1 MSFQMVN
8 NSKFLPKRPLQKG
21 RLKGRSS
28 LQCEKSIGAEKIK
41 KKKTTQNHYSER
53 KRVSTMPYMHIIII
67 SEISAIWDDYL
78 RPIGTSPHPMR
89 GPSLIKCYLQRRS
102 NI

>member
-41 KKKTTQNHYSER
+41 KKKNYP
-53 KRVSTMPYMHIIII
+53 KP
-67 SEISAIWDDYL
+67 L
-78 RPIGTSPHPMR
+78 P
-89 GPSLIKCYLQRRS
+89 
-102 NI
+102 